1 MCFVRCTKGGGKKS
15 GREKMMRKRMEFEE
29 RERKYRAGKVL
40 KEGFC

>member
-1 MCFVRCTKGGGKKS
+1 VRCTKGGGKKS
-15 GREKMMRKRMEFEE
+15 GREKKNEMMRKRMEFEE